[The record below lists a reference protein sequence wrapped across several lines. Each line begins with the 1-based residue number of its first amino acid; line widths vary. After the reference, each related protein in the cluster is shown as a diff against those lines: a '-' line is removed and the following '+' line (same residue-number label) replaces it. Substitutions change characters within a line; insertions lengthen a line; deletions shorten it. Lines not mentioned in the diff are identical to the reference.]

1 VPKPTEEILS
11 AAIAVGEL
19 GAITIDTS
27 IFDRYGDDLQNKV
40 LLGLKQ
46 FNGTRT
52 RVLFSDIII
61 SEVKAHIARR
71 ARETV
76 SAILKELR
84 DHRKV
89 WCRNETVEEL
99 GASAHLTGEPNDF
112 ADQQWRLFAT
122 AVEADVLVANSLVR
136 IDELTERYFASAPP
150 FSSSEKKKSE
160 FPDAIAL
167 LSFEKWGASNN
178 KKVLAISRDEDWQDF
193 AIQSDHVFC
202 LPDIPE
208 ALDHFNREARFI
220 AERTMAFLQEQ
231 DIADVGNDIANAVER
246 FFDDTAMEI
255 EAHGGSYGVQAEL
268 QGGALQYWK
277 LHSGPL
283 ILTAEGDEITFV
295 VELDCKVGFE
305 ANLSWSFYGDGE
317 WHDIGPSTN
326 AYAEN
331 DCRLQ
336 FTISC
341 SRKIEDE
348 PEVYEVTITSRPITI
363 DFGYVDPG
371 WGYEE

>member
-1 VPKPTEEILS
+1 
-11 AAIAVGEL
+11 
-19 GAITIDTS
+19 
-27 IFDRYGDDLQNKV
+27 
-40 LLGLKQ
+40 
-46 FNGTRT
+46 
-52 RVLFSDIII
+52 
-61 SEVKAHIARR
+61 
-71 ARETV
+71 
-76 SAILKELR
+76 
-84 DHRKV
+84 
-89 WCRNETVEEL
+89 
-99 GASAHLTGEPNDF
+99 
-112 ADQQWRLFAT
+112 
-122 AVEADVLVANSLVR
+122 
-136 IDELTERYFASAPP
+136 
-150 FSSSEKKKSE
+150 
-160 FPDAIAL
+160 
-167 LSFEKWGASNN
+167 
-178 KKVLAISRDEDWQDF
+178 
-193 AIQSDHVFC
+193 
-202 LPDIPE
+202 
-208 ALDHFNREARFI
+208 
-220 AERTMAFLQEQ
+220 MAFLQEQ